1 MMNNSSETRS
11 RTIYYASDTQFRL
24 PCRAQQFRLITSTWM
39 PFIRLF
45 LVSIE
50 NELEI
55 FWPWWADN
63 LICIKTHFHAR
74 VLCPP
79 FPLNKYSAEILVCLH
94 FAFATMSFR
103 IFIALSMLCIN
114 WKWHKTDTE
123 ESSTTRTKQ
132 WNIQLEKNFRIVV
145 VHPTTWIESWWY
157 DQTWYY
163 NIPHFHL
170 SACIICAWQVV
181 YWLIHTTLER
191 AVAL

>member
-1 MMNNSSETRS
+1 M
-11 RTIYYASDTQFRL
+11 
-24 PCRAQQFRLITSTWM
+24 
-39 PFIRLF
+39 
-45 LVSIE
+45 SIE
-50 NELEI
+50 NELKI

-123 ESSTTRTKQ
+123 ESTTTRTKQ

-181 YWLIHTTLER
+181 YWFNHTTLER
-191 AVAL
+191 AGALQVVSLSNRMIYQKPSSPATINLFSLEKILWCVWSCLSWAN